1 MKWIEPGLVAEL
13 AADGTTAHRIS
24 SAEDAWIERF
34 GGTAVISIKE
44 RDAADRL
51 LGELDRWLERVALS
65 VPRIYLRHLVRQP
78 RENDQPVLLRG
89 DADGPTKETVRESGL
104 LYEVDFATGY
114 SVGLFCDQRAN
125 RLHLRTLAPKRLLN
139 TFSYTCAFSVAGA
152 IEGAETLSIDLSKSS
167 LTRGRRNFELN
178 GLDAGRHRFLADD
191 VLGVL
196 PRLAGRDEKFD
207 AIILDPPTFGRSSPR
222 KAFRAARDY
231 EDLIV
236 QAMACAAPGA
246 SILLSTNCS
255 ALTADKLCSMGSRV
269 ARGKATFHREPP
281 QPDFPLGHGS
291 ATVWM
296 RLKSTR

>member
-1 MKWIEPGLVAEL
+1 MNWIAPGLVAEL
-13 AADGTTAHRIS
+13 DAGGTTAHRIC
-24 SAEDAWIERF
+24 SAEEAWIERF
-34 GGTAVISIKE
+34 GGTAVISIKQ

-51 LGELDRWLERVALS
+51 LGELDRWLERAEVS

-78 RENDQPVLLRG
+78 RENDQPILLRG
-89 DADGPTKETVRESGL
+89 DAAASSRETVRESGL

-125 RLHLRTLAPKRLLN
+125 RLHLRSLAPKRLLN
-139 TFSYTCAFSVAGA
+139 TFSYTCAFSVAAA
-152 IEGAETLSIDLSKSS
+152 IEGAETLSIDLSKFS

-178 GLDAGRHRFLADD
+178 GLDAGTHRFLADD
-191 VLGVL
+191 VLAVL
-196 PRLAGRDEKFD
+196 PRLAGRGEKFD

-236 QAMACAAPGA
+236 QAVACASPGA

-255 ALTADKLCSMGSRV
+255 ALSAEKLRSMGSRV

-281 QPDFPLGHGS
+281 QPDFPIGHGS

-296 RLKSTR
+296 RLKG

>member
-13 AADGTTAHRIS
+13 DAGGTTAHRVY

-34 GGTAVISIKE
+34 GGTAVISVKE

-51 LGELDRWLERVALS
+51 LGQLDRWLERAALS

-89 DADGPTKETVRESGL
+89 DAGGPTKETVRESGL

-125 RLHLRTLAPKRLLN
+125 RRHLRTLAPKRLLN

-152 IEGAETLSIDLSKSS
+152 TEGAETLSIDLSKSS

-178 GLDAGRHRFLADD
+178 GFDAARHRFLADD

-236 QAMACAAPGA
+236 QAVACAAPGA
-246 SILLSTNCS
+246 SLLLSTNCS
-255 ALTADKLCSMGSRV
+255 ALTTDKLCSMGARV

-281 QPDFPLGHGS
+281 QPDYPPGHGS